1 MRVAKSEC
9 WVVSASSVRRE
20 DTHERRKRLE
30 ERKSE
35 ERIQQEMILYL
46 QSEGLWAVHVSNEAG
61 GRSRIEMARQRSMG
75 LRAGFPDLL
84 VSVPQLPVGHENRYI
99 HLEVKTPKG
108 VVSKV
113 QLLMHRFLG
122 RMFDTPVYI
131 VRSVDDV
138 RAIVEPM
145 KEQMAWER
153 FGRSIPGKG
162 GMK

>member
-1 MRVAKSEC
+1 M
-9 WVVSASSVRRE
+9 
-20 DTHERRKRLE
+20 E

-46 QSEGLWAVHVSNEAG
+46 QSEGLWAVHVS
-61 GRSRIEMARQRSMG
+61 IEMARQRSMG

-113 QLLMHRFLG
+113 QLLMHQFLG
-122 RMFDTPVYI
+122 RMFDTPVYV

-145 KEQMAWER
+145 KERMAWER